1 MAKKTRGKSIRSPL
15 QERSRE
21 TVEIILEATAQ
32 ILKRYG
38 VERCSTNKIAERAGI
53 SIGALYQ
60 YFKNKEAILQELSYR
75 ERQKDMIALQT
86 TVDGLSNVGIEAA
99 IKQLLRVAL
108 DRIGSEP
115 VLRQIL
121 DREVSSKKQKGM
133 LQIRNQLAKML
144 TLKLF
149 DYADL
154 NISDAQAEEHLTILV
169 AGIEGAFYAALEIY
183 GRDID
188 QEEFIDSITLMVV
201 AYLGKVLVEN

>member
-1 MAKKTRGKSIRSPL
+1 
-15 QERSRE
+15 
-21 TVEIILEATAQ
+21 
-32 ILKRYG
+32 
-38 VERCSTNKIAERAGI
+38 
-53 SIGALYQ
+53 
-60 YFKNKEAILQELSYR
+60 
-75 ERQKDMIALQT
+75 
-86 TVDGLSNVGIEAA
+86 
-99 IKQLLRVAL
+99 
-108 DRIGSEP
+108 
-115 VLRQIL
+115 
-121 DREVSSKKQKGM
+121 M